1 MNRIVI
7 CLFSLV
13 FISLMVNF
21 ATLKAQE
28 IPDWENPK
36 VFEINKEAPHATLF
50 PYESKELALT
60 NNKNNSNYYQSLNGN
75 WKFNWVRKPADRPM
89 DFYKP
94 DYDDSRWGTIPV
106 PGNWEINGYG
116 IPIYVNQPNEFKPKN
131 PNPPDIPDDY
141 NPVGSY
147 RKSFNIP
154 GNWSGRQVFLH
165 FGAVKSAFYLWINGE
180 KVGYS
185 QGSKLPAEFDITQ
198 YVKPGQN
205 QLAVEVYRWCEGSYL
220 EAQDFWRISGIERD
234 VFLWAAP
241 SVHIRDY
248 WAKAALDE
256 QYKKGT
262 LEMELEVVN
271 YGETSNQEYIIERSV
286 LDESGALV
294 STGVQTITLDGHS
307 TPVNI
312 PTATLPNIKPWSG
325 ESPNLYTL
333 LLTLKDKSGNT
344 LETLTTKIGFRTVE
358 IKNGQLLV
366 NGKVIFLRGVNRH
379 EHDPSTG
386 HVISKASMLKDIELL
401 QTHNI
406 NAVRTSHYPNDPM
419 WYELCDKYGI
429 YVVDEANIES
439 HGTGYRLDRTLGNN
453 PDWVE
458 AHLSRTRRLVER
470 DKNHPSVII
479 WSLGNEAGNGYNFYQ
494 TYLWIKNRDDSRP
507 VQYERTQVGWG
518 ANAYME
524 WNTDILVPMY
534 AGLREMK
541 HLVEAH
547 PDRPLVQCE
556 YAHAMGNSVGNLK
569 EYWDLIYS
577 HERMQGGFIWDWV
590 DQALYKKTEEGKTIF
605 AYGGDFGPEDTP
617 SDNNFLCNGL
627 IQPDRR
633 INPHILEVKKVY
645 QPVYTS
651 WEDRSKGSISIQ
663 NYYSFSD
670 LSHLYLH
677 WEIQENGIVVESG
690 DIKDLSV
697 EGLAKKPVTIP
708 YKWRPADLE
717 TFLNISYRYKA
728 KQGFWAKDFEV
739 AYEQLLL
746 HEAVVSRPVLPV
758 KSGKFSVQENEQI
771 IEVNTSGS
779 SILFDKSTGLMTSWQ
794 HNGNTIVTSG
804 PEPNFWRPPTDND
817 YGARLQQKLKVWR
830 TVWEERSNTKVELD
844 HSAGNMVARVSVSA
858 DLLGGDAH
866 WKTVYTIYPDG
877 VIYMKNKMTAMSGNH
892 PMLMKFGVRMNL
904 PEKMEA
910 MEWYGRGPHESYEDR
925 KTSARVGIYN
935 GSVSDQFHPYVRPQE
950 TGNKTDVR
958 WLKLSANEGGGLL
971 VYSDKPLSL
980 SALHFLPEDLDDG
993 DEKGQSHAAELVAR
1007 NLTCLQ
1013 VDMKQ
1018 MGVGGNNSW
1027 GALPLKQYQLPY
1039 HTYEYGFWMQA
1050 F

>member
-406 NAVRTSHYPNDPM
+406 NAVRTSHYPNDPL

-453 PDWVE
+453 PDWE
-458 AHLSRTRRLVER
+458 AAHIARTKRLVER

-494 TYLWIKNRDDSRP
+494 TYLWIKNRDTSRP

-590 DQALYKKTEEGKTIF
+590 DQALYKKQKK
-605 AYGGDFGPEDTP
+605 ARP
-617 SDNNFLCNGL
+617 FL
-627 IQPDRR
+627 P
-633 INPHILEVKKVY
+633 
-645 QPVYTS
+645 
-651 WEDRSKGSISIQ
+651 
-663 NYYSFSD
+663 
-670 LSHLYLH
+670 
-677 WEIQENGIVVESG
+677 
-690 DIKDLSV
+690 
-697 EGLAKKPVTIP
+697 
-708 YKWRPADLE
+708 
-717 TFLNISYRYKA
+717 
-728 KQGFWAKDFEV
+728 
-739 AYEQLLL
+739 
-746 HEAVVSRPVLPV
+746 
-758 KSGKFSVQENEQI
+758 
-771 IEVNTSGS
+771 
-779 SILFDKSTGLMTSWQ
+779 TG
-794 HNGNTIVTSG
+794 
-804 PEPNFWRPPTDND
+804 E
-817 YGARLQQKLKVWR
+817 
-830 TVWEERSNTKVELD
+830 
-844 HSAGNMVARVSVSA
+844 
-858 DLLGGDAH
+858 
-866 WKTVYTIYPDG
+866 
-877 VIYMKNKMTAMSGNH
+877 
-892 PMLMKFGVRMNL
+892 
-904 PEKMEA
+904 
-910 MEWYGRGPHESYEDR
+910 
-925 KTSARVGIYN
+925 TSARRIHQVITT
-935 GSVSDQFHPYVRPQE
+935 FCA
-950 TGNKTDVR
+950 TDSFSR
-958 WLKLSANEGGGLL
+958 IE
-971 VYSDKPLSL
+971 
-980 SALHFLPEDLDDG
+980 
-993 DEKGQSHAAELVAR
+993 ELI
-1007 NLTCLQ
+1007 
-1013 VDMKQ
+1013 
-1018 MGVGGNNSW
+1018 
-1027 GALPLKQYQLPY
+1027 
-1039 HTYEYGFWMQA
+1039 HTYWK
-1050 F
+1050 